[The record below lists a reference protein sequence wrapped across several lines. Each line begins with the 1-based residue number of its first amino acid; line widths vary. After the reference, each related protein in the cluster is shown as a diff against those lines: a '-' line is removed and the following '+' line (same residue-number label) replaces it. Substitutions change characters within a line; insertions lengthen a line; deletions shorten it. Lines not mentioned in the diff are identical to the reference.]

1 MRIAVVGQVAR
12 DLVLVV
18 PHVPDAGGSAPV
30 RQRREMLGGKGANIA
45 VSAAQLGASPV
56 LVGVLGD
63 DEVADRLVE
72 QLTADG
78 IDTSALVRRP
88 DTTTGLVVDVVC
100 DGRYRYFEDLPESVL
115 LAPAD
120 VSAAADAL
128 ASADA
133 VVVQLQQPGEAAL
146 VAARAARGLVVL
158 DGVPSD
164 RVDELLAAADVLRA
178 DHQEA
183 ELLTGHPVDGVDAA
197 LRAGRELLERGPSV
211 VALEVGGEGNA
222 FVWREGELFLPLDD
236 VEVVDTS
243 GGGDAFVAAL
253 TVALVGGADVPE
265 AARRA
270 VTASGKTVDH
280 PGGRPDLAPSPRES
294 NAQAV

>member
-18 PHVPDAGGSAPV
+18 PHVPEAGGSAPV

-45 VSAAQLGASPV
+45 VSAAQLGASPL

-63 DEVADRLVE
+63 DAVADGLVE
-72 QLTADG
+72 QLVADG

-88 DTTTGLVVDVVC
+88 GTRTGLVVDVVC

-115 LAPAD
+115 LTPSD
-120 VSAAADAL
+120 VAAAADAL

-164 RVDELLAAADVLRA
+164 RADELLAAADVLRA

-183 ELLTGHPVDGVDAA
+183 ELLTGQRVDGVDAA
-197 LRAGRELLERGPSV
+197 LRAGRELLGRGPSA

-222 FVWREGELFLPLDD
+222 FVWRDGELFLPLDD

-280 PGGRPDLAPSPRES
+280 PGGRPDLG
-294 NAQAV
+294 

>member
-18 PHVPDAGGSAPV
+18 PHVPEAGGSAPV

-45 VSAAQLGASPV
+45 VSAAQLGASPL

-63 DEVADRLVE
+63 DAVADGLVE
-72 QLTADG
+72 QLVADG

-88 DTTTGLVVDVVC
+88 GTRTGLVVDVVC

-115 LAPAD
+115 LTPSD
-120 VSAAADAL
+120 VAASADAL

-164 RVDELLAAADVLRA
+164 RADELLAAADVLRA

-183 ELLTGHPVDGVDAA
+183 ELLTGQRVDGVDAA
-197 LRAGRELLERGPSV
+197 LRAGRELLGRGPSA

-222 FVWREGELFLPLDD
+222 FVWRDGELFLPLDD

-280 PGGRPDLAPSPRES
+280 PGGRPDLG
-294 NAQAV
+294 